1 MEGLEGFGREKG
13 VVGSGWKRE
22 EKDWKGLEERREGLE
37 GVGRRKGTVKGPR
50 VDRKGTGRGTD
61 GDREGNL

>member
-22 EKDWKGLEERREGLE
+22 EKDWKGLEERREGLK
-37 GVGRRKGTVKGPR
+37 GVGREKRR
-50 VDRKGTGRGTD
+50 IGRGWK
-61 GDREGNL
+61 REEKDWKGLEEERGQ